1 MSEPHDF
8 TSGSIEFG
16 AMRRWRLK
24 EERGTTKPAYC
35 NKAPSP
41 GRCGVVAVA
50 GNLMTRVGLR
60 SMADGLPTSTGL
72 AKRDRPRSRA
82 NGKTKTRGNIAG
94 QTKHLAICAKAFVP
108 DAASRSDRTGPLV
121 ASGDAGDRLAIYFGT
136 LMSRWS
142 EGYFMTTSRLR
153 QNAADGKPYSTFLEL
168 PWLVIHRYAFGP
180 SFSIKRSYS

>member
-1 MSEPHDF
+1 
-8 TSGSIEFG
+8 
-16 AMRRWRLK
+16 MRRWRLK

-41 GRCGVVAVA
+41 GRCGVVAIA

-72 AKRDRPRSRA
+72 AKRDRPEAGPMAKPRHA
-82 NGKTKTRGNIAG
+82 ATLLAKPNIW
-94 QTKHLAICAKAFVP
+94 QSMPRPFP

-153 QNAADGKPYSTFLEL
+153 QNAADGKPCSTFLEL
-168 PWLVIHRYAFGP
+168 PLAGHP
-180 SFSIKRSYS
+180 SLRFWPLLLNKAIVS